1 MNRGMESEL
10 KIELFRQLSDCTR
23 TLRKVETV
31 LEELDLDSRLY
42 ANHLIQSDYEKLK
55 TGIQETREQMNVIS
69 DFCHQNCRSMEKETG
84 AAEKTKEKSNRRSGC
99 DRIGVESDE

>member
-10 KIELFRQLSDCTR
+10 NIELFRQLSDCTR

-55 TGIQETREQMNVIS
+55 TGIQETREQMNAIS
-69 DFCHQNCRSMEKETG
+69 DFCHQNCRSIEKETD

>member
-42 ANHLIQSDYEKLK
+42 ANHLIQSDY
-55 TGIQETREQMNVIS
+55 
-69 DFCHQNCRSMEKETG
+69 
-84 AAEKTKEKSNRRSGC
+84 
-99 DRIGVESDE
+99 